1 MRALVTG
8 ATGFVGGH
16 LIDRLLARGDTVTA
30 LVRSPAKAA
39 DLATRGVRL
48 VRGDL
53 GDHAALREATQ
64 AQDVIYHVAALTGAV
79 DEAEFLTANRDGTA
93 NIVQAALAGGGAPRF
108 VLVSS
113 MAAGGPATRGQP
125 KTADGRDT
133 PVTMY
138 GRSKLASELVVRGT
152 SLPWVIIRPPT
163 VYGPRDR
170 DNLITVFKAARLGI
184 APVFGDGSMEVSI
197 VHVEDLADALVL
209 AGTAGDAV
217 LGQTYYANHPQVLS
231 SADLVREIGRSMGRG
246 VSLLPIPEWAAR
258 VALTAT
264 GAWAAALRRK
274 TILRADKANE
284 FYQAAWTGDAAPFIA
299 ATGWQPR
306 FDAARGLA
314 QTHEWYRQAGW
325 L

>member
-1 MRALVTG
+1 MKALVTG

-16 LIDRLLARGDTVTA
+16 LVDRLLARGDSVTA

-39 DLATRGVRL
+39 ELTARGVRL

-53 GDHAALREATQ
+53 GDHAALTEAAA
-64 AQDVIYHVAALTGAV
+64 AQDVIYHAAALTGAV
-79 DEAEFLTANRDGTA
+79 DEAEFLAANRDGTA
-93 NIVQAALAGGGAPRF
+93 NVVRAALAGGAPRF

-113 MAAGGPATRGQP
+113 MAAGGPAGRGRP
-125 KTADGRDT
+125 KGADGHDT

-138 GRSKLASELVVRGT
+138 GRSKLASEQVLRGAA
-152 SLPWVIIRPPT
+152 LPWVILRPPT

-197 VHVEDLADALVL
+197 VHVEDLADAIVL
-209 AGTAGDAV
+209 AGTAGEQV
-217 LGQTYYANHPQVLS
+217 VGQTYYTNHPEVLS
-231 SADLVREIGRSMGRG
+231 SADLVREIARSMGRG
-246 VSLLPIPEWAAR
+246 VTLLPIPEWAAR

-284 FYQAAWTGDAAPFIA
+284 FYQAAWTGDPASFID

-306 FDAARGLA
+306 FDAATGLA
-314 QTHEWYRQAGW
+314 HTHDWYRQAGW

>member
-30 LVRSPAKAA
+30 LIRSPAKAA
-39 DLATRGVRL
+39 DLAARGVRL

-53 GDHAALREATQ
+53 GDKPALAEASA

-79 DEAEFLTANRDGTA
+79 DEAEFLLANRDGTA
-93 NIVQAALAGGGAPRF
+93 NVVHAARADGGTARI

-113 MAAGGPATRGQP
+113 MAAGGPAARGRP
-125 KTADGRDT
+125 KGADGLDA

-138 GRSKLASELVVRGT
+138 GRSKLASELVLRGAD
-152 SLPWVIIRPPT
+152 LPWVILRPPT

-184 APVFGDGSMEVSI
+184 APVFGDGSMEVSV
-197 VHVEDLADALVL
+197 VHVEDLADAIVL
-209 AGTAGDAV
+209 AGTAGEAV
-217 LGQTYYANHPQVLS
+217 LGKTYYVNHPERLS
-231 SADLVREIGRSMGRG
+231 SAELVREIGRTMGRN
-246 VSLLPIPEWAAR
+246 VTLLPIPEWAAR

-284 FYQAAWTGDAAPFIA
+284 FFQAAWTGDAAPFIA

-306 FDAARGLA
+306 FDAATGLA
-314 QTHEWYRQAGW
+314 HTHDWYRQAGW